1 MFYGFSNP
9 ASDTRN
15 RARLLRRGKYLQ
27 NRRGNSRQHER
38 STKMIAVDFLRN
50 LLKAVPYRIHTV
62 PTGSGIRFVNRAC
75 DQYAFRYIFDRIC
88 SI

>member
-9 ASDTRN
+9 ASDARN

-50 LLKAVPYRIHTV
+50 LLKAVLYRIHTV
-62 PTGSGIRFVNRAC
+62 PTGSGIQFFNRAC
-75 DQYAFRYIFDRIC
+75 DNTLHTYH
-88 SI
+88 